1 MAFERLKAEIGILL
15 TEMQN
20 EPADKHELAQQ
31 VHAKLQ
37 ELRAFGMPLP
47 KDLIDLEEAL
57 ESEFREVRIVR
68 RPDKKPETE

>member
-47 KDLIDLEEAL
+47 KDLTTSRRRSSCGVPGGPDREAP
-57 ESEFREVRIVR
+57 RQKAG
-68 RPDKKPETE
+68 D